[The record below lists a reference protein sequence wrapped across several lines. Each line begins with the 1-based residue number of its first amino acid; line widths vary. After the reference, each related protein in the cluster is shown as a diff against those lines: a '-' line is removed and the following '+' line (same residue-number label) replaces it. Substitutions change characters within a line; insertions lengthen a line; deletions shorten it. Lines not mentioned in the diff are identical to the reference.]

1 MSNIVRLKIDVT
13 KIDKSRLF
21 IAKSGAK
28 YLDATC
34 IPSNGQFGDTHMI
47 VEDVSKEERDAGK
60 KGTIIGNATEIMRDN
75 YQQAP
80 QRQSEPEYDMGDDE
94 IPF

>member
-1 MSNIVRLKIDVT
+1 MSNIIRLKIDVT

-34 IPSNGQFGDTHMI
+34 IPSNGQYGDTHMI
-47 VEDVSKEERDAGK
+47 VEDVSKEEREAGK
-60 KGTIIGNATEIMRDN
+60 KGAILGNATEIIRDN

-80 QRQSEPEYDMGDDE
+80 QQNEPAAELEDDD

>member
-1 MSNIVRLKIDVT
+1 MSNIIRLKIDVT

-34 IPSNGQFGDTHMI
+34 IPSNGQYGDTHMI
-47 VEDVSKEERDAGK
+47 VEDVSKEEREAGK
-60 KGTIIGNATEIMRDN
+60 KGTIIGNAKEFGVKPAPRHSP
-75 YQQAP
+75 QQN
-80 QRQSEPEYDMGDDE
+80 EPSDELGDDS